1 LTLPQTRLS
10 KLLREP
16 LVHFLLIGMALFLI
30 FRIGGG
36 QKSESPDEIV
46 VTQGVIE
53 SLVMSWEKTWQRPP
67 MPKELE
73 GLVESYIKQEVLYR
87 EALAMGLEKND
98 TIVKRRLGQKMTF
111 LFEDVADLSQV
122 TDEQLTQY
130 LAENEEAYRIDPQF
144 TFNHAY
150 LNPDKRKETL
160 EEDTRLLLAELQG
173 SQGAGGGALSGDSLM
188 LPYSFESLP
197 ARDVDRQFGTGFA
210 VQLSELP
217 TGEWT
222 GPVRSGFG
230 VHFVFI
236 EERIESRVPDLDEVR
251 DAVERDLVA
260 QRRRGANEKIYQRL
274 RDRYTITIEES
285 EGEEP
290 EGAESKTDEGAAR

>member
-1 LTLPQTRLS
+1 MTLNARFS

-16 LVHFLLIGMALFLI
+16 LIHFFLIGMALFLI
-30 FRIGGG
+30 FQIGGG

-67 MPKELE
+67 LPREME
-73 GLVESYIKQEVLYR
+73 GLIESYIKEEVLYR
-87 EALAMGLEKND
+87 EALAMGLEKDD
-98 TIVKRRLGQKMTF
+98 TIVKRRLGQKMKF
-111 LFEDVADLSQV
+111 LFEDVADQTQV

-130 LAENEEAYRIDPQF
+130 LAENEETYRIDPQL
-144 TFNHAY
+144 TFSQVY
-150 LNPDKRKETL
+150 LNPDKRKENL
-160 EEDTRLLLAELQG
+160 EKDAKLLLAELQG
-173 SQGAGGGALSGDSLM
+173 PQGARGETQYGDTLM

-210 VQLSELP
+210 AQLSELQ
-217 TGEWT
+217 TGTWT

-230 VHFVFI
+230 VHFIFI

-260 QRRRGANEKIYQRL
+260 QRRRDANEKIYQRL
-274 RDRYTITIEES
+274 RERYTVTIEQLEN
-285 EGEEP
+285 
-290 EGAESKTDEGAAR
+290 ADSKTDEGAAR